1 MTFQWRR
8 DNEDGPADLT
18 TKAPHFFKIVMPQT
32 LQEGKLRIPKKFTSK
47 YGVDLSNMAF
57 LTVPNGTKWKVKMT
71 KCNGEVWFQ
80 NGWCEFARCHALALG
95 HLLVFR
101 YEGKSH
107 FYVLIFDATATE
119 IDYPFDDQHQVRRME
134 DIERDDIDNSLEI
147 VDGFMPRRK
156 TREKSPLP
164 CPLPNKRAKTNPG
177 SSVLHAGGDTHF
189 RPELT
194 KSKGSVLEKS
204 KMNAGV
210 SFTRRESKAEECNG
224 ATKRCPKSEG
234 IERTLSAS
242 EKDRALQRV
251 RAFESKNPFFMLVMQ
266 PSYVYPGN
274 SLGWKK
280 FAQDNNLKVGDVCIF
295 ELINGVEVA
304 FKVSIFRA
312 ANDIDCPLLNGSAHG
327 VGRNRV
333 GRKSSPLVKPESDC
347 NMEDVS
353 LSRDHCPTKDG
364 GVGMSTNRRR
374 LKAKAL
380 VKNQECKVL
389 EKKQELMT
397 TNGKA
402 ENLVRANAFK
412 SDNPL
417 FMVIMQPSYIRKGG
431 MSLPSGIFHYLLR
444 KGFITKGSVLTV
456 KLQVADRLWPVKL
469 YAYEGMYQ
477 RSSCKLYAGWS
488 AFATENTLRV
498 GCTVAVSTTYQK
510 KASRNMPMEVH
521 VLYVMLQV
529 VDRLW
534 PVKLHNYSCSCSS
547 YELSLGWSAFVR
559 ENALQVGDVCIRV

>member
-1 MTFQWRR
+1 M
-8 DNEDGPADLT
+8 
-18 TKAPHFFKIVMPQT
+18 
-32 LQEGKLRIPKKFTSK
+32 
-47 YGVDLSNMAF
+47 
-57 LTVPNGTKWKVKMT
+57 VPNGTKWKVKMT
-71 KCNGEVWFQ
+71 KRDGEVWFQ
-80 NGWCEFARCHALALG
+80 NGWCEFASCHALTLG

-101 YEGKSH
+101 YEGNSH

-119 IDYPFDDQHQVRRME
+119 IEYPFDDQHQVRRME

-147 VDGFMPRRK
+147 VGVFMPSRK

-164 CPLPNKRAKTNPG
+164 CPLPQKRAKTNPR
-177 SSVLHAGGDTHF
+177 SSVLQAGDTHF

-210 SFTRRESKAEECNG
+210 SFTMRESKAEECSG
-224 ATKRCPKSEG
+224 ATKRCPKSEA

-251 RAFESKNPFFMLVMQ
+251 RAFESKNPFFMVVMQ
-266 PSYVYPGN
+266 PSYVYPGI
-274 SLGWKK
+274 SLSISSSFAKKYMRKMSGEFVILRSFNGGTWSVKFSFFKAQTNAKFRQGWKK
-280 FAQDNNLKVGDVCIF
+280 FARDNNLKVGDVCIF

-327 VGRNRV
+327 VGRNRL

-347 NMEDVS
+347 NLDDVS
-353 LSRDHCPTKDG
+353 LSCNQCPAKDG

-380 VKNQECKVL
+380 VKKQEYKAL

-431 MSLPSGIFHYLLR
+431 MSLPGIFNYLLR
-444 KGFITKGSVLTV
+444 KGFITKGGVLSV
-456 KLQVADRLWPVKL
+456 KLQVVDRLWPVKL

-477 RSSCKLYAGWS
+477 SISCKLSAGWS

-498 GCTVAVSTTYQK
+498 G
-510 KASRNMPMEVH
+510 
-521 VLYVMLQV
+521 
-529 VDRLW
+529 
-534 PVKLHNYSCSCSS
+534 
-547 YELSLGWSAFVR
+547 
-559 ENALQVGDVCIRV
+559 DVCVFELIMKYDVVLKVHIFRCLD

>member
-1 MTFQWRR
+1 MSFQWRR

-32 LQEGKLRIPKKFTSK
+32 LQEGKLRIPKKFISK

-71 KCNGEVWFQ
+71 KRDGEVWFQ
-80 NGWCEFARCHALALG
+80 NGWCEFASCHALTLG

-101 YEGKSH
+101 YEGNSH

-119 IDYPFDDQHQVRRME
+119 IDYPLDDQHQVCRME
-134 DIERDDIDNSLEI
+134 DVERDDIDNSLEI
-147 VDGFMPRRK
+147 VDGFMPSRK
-156 TREKSPLP
+156 TREKSP
-164 CPLPNKRAKTNPG
+164 PLTEP
-177 SSVLHAGGDTHF
+177 HF
-189 RPELT
+189 
-194 KSKGSVLEKS
+194 S
-204 KMNAGV
+204 
-210 SFTRRESKAEECNG
+210 AEECSG
-224 ATKRCPKSEG
+224 ATKRCPKSEI

-251 RAFESKNPFFMLVMQ
+251 RAFESKNPFFMVVMQ

-274 SLGWKK
+274 SLSISSSFAKKYMRKMSGEFVILRSFNGGTWCVKFSFYKAQTKAKFRQGWKK

-304 FKVSIFRA
+304 FKVSIFQA

-327 VGRNRV
+327 IGRNRV
-333 GRKSSPLVKPESDC
+333 GRKSSLLVKPESDC
-347 NMEDVS
+347 NLDDAS
-353 LSRDHCPTKDG
+353 LSRDQCPAKDG

-380 VKNQECKVL
+380 VKNQEYKAL

-397 TNGKA
+397 TNGKP

-417 FMVIMQPSYIRKGG
+417 SMVIMQPSYIRKGG
-431 MSLPSGIFHYLLR
+431 MNLPHGIFNYLLR

-456 KLQVADRLWPVKL
+456 KLQVVDRLWPVKL
-469 YAYEGMYQ
+469 CAYEGMYQ
-477 RSSCKLYAGWS
+477 SSSCKFSGGWS

-498 GCTVAVSTTYQK
+498 G
-510 KASRNMPMEVH
+510 
-521 VLYVMLQV
+521 
-529 VDRLW
+529 
-534 PVKLHNYSCSCSS
+534 
-547 YELSLGWSAFVR
+547 
-559 ENALQVGDVCIRV
+559 DVCIFELIMRDDVVLKVHIFRCLD

>member
-1 MTFQWRR
+1 MSFQWRR

-32 LQEGKLRIPKKFTSK
+32 LQEGKLRIPKKFISK

-71 KCNGEVWFQ
+71 KRDGEVWFQ
-80 NGWCEFARCHALALG
+80 NGWCEFASCHALTLG

-101 YEGKSH
+101 YEGNSH

-119 IDYPFDDQHQVRRME
+119 IDYPLDDQHQVRRME
-134 DIERDDIDNSLEI
+134 DVERDDIDNSLEI
-147 VDGFMPRRK
+147 VDGFMPSRK

-164 CPLPNKRAKTNPG
+164 CPLPHKRAKTNPR
-177 SSVLHAGGDTHF
+177 SSVLQAGDTHF
-189 RPELT
+189 RPALT

-210 SFTRRESKAEECNG
+210 SFTRRESKEECSG
-224 ATKRCPKSEG
+224 ATKRCPKSEF
-234 IERTLSAS
+234 IDRTLSAS

-251 RAFESKNPFFMLVMQ
+251 RAFESKNPFFMVVMQ
-266 PSYVYPGN
+266 PSYIYPGN
-274 SLGWKK
+274 SLSISSSFAKKYMRKMSGEFVILRSFNGGTWSVKLSFYEAQTNAKFRQGWRK
-280 FAQDNNLKVGDVCIF
+280 FARDNKLKVGDVCIF

-312 ANDIDCPLLNGSAHG
+312 ANDIDCPLLNGLAHG

-347 NMEDVS
+347 NLDDVS
-353 LSRDHCPTKDG
+353 LSCDQCPAKDG

-380 VKNQECKVL
+380 
-389 EKKQELMT
+389 EKKQELMI

-417 FMVIMQPSYIRKGG
+417 FVVIMQPSYIRKCG
-431 MSLPSGIFHYLLR
+431 MSLPHGIINYLLR
-444 KGFITKGSVLTV
+444 KGFITKGGVLTV
-456 KLQVADRLWPVKL
+456 KLQVVDRLWLVKL
-469 YAYEGMYQ
+469 YAYEGMY
-477 RSSCKLYAGWS
+477 RSSLCKLSAGWS
-488 AFATENTLRV
+488 AFAMENTLRV
-498 GCTVAVSTTYQK
+498 GDACVFELIMRDDVVLK
-510 KASRNMPMEVH
+510 VH
-521 VLYVMLQV
+521 IFKCL
-529 VDRLW
+529 D
-534 PVKLHNYSCSCSS
+534 
-547 YELSLGWSAFVR
+547 
-559 ENALQVGDVCIRV
+559 

>member
-1 MTFQWRR
+1 
-8 DNEDGPADLT
+8 
-18 TKAPHFFKIVMPQT
+18 
-32 LQEGKLRIPKKFTSK
+32 
-47 YGVDLSNMAF
+47 
-57 LTVPNGTKWKVKMT
+57 
-71 KCNGEVWFQ
+71 
-80 NGWCEFARCHALALG
+80 
-95 HLLVFR
+95 
-101 YEGKSH
+101 
-107 FYVLIFDATATE
+107 
-119 IDYPFDDQHQVRRME
+119 ME

-147 VDGFMPRRK
+147 VGVFMPSRK

-164 CPLPNKRAKTNPG
+164 CPLPQKRAKTNPR
-177 SSVLHAGGDTHF
+177 SSVLQAGDTHF

-210 SFTRRESKAEECNG
+210 SFTMRESKEECSG
-224 ATKRCPKSEG
+224 ATKRCPKSEA

-251 RAFESKNPFFMLVMQ
+251 RAFESKNPFFMVVMQ
-266 PSYVYPGN
+266 PSYVYPGI
-274 SLGWKK
+274 SLSISSSFAKKYMRKMSGEFVILRSFNGGTWSVKFSFFKAQTNAKFRQGWKK
-280 FAQDNNLKVGDVCIF
+280 FARDNNLKVGDVCIF

-327 VGRNRV
+327 VGRNRL

-347 NMEDVS
+347 NLDDVS
-353 LSRDHCPTKDG
+353 LSCNQCPAKDG

-380 VKNQECKVL
+380 VKKQEYKAL

-431 MSLPSGIFHYLLR
+431 MSLPGIFNYLLR
-444 KGFITKGSVLTV
+444 KGFITKGGVLSV
-456 KLQVADRLWPVKL
+456 KLQVVDRLWPVKL

-477 RSSCKLYAGWS
+477 SISCKLSAGWS

-498 GCTVAVSTTYQK
+498 G
-510 KASRNMPMEVH
+510 
-521 VLYVMLQV
+521 
-529 VDRLW
+529 
-534 PVKLHNYSCSCSS
+534 
-547 YELSLGWSAFVR
+547 
-559 ENALQVGDVCIRV
+559 DVCVFELIMKYDVVLKVHIFRCLD